1 MKNLLSFALLLA
13 AVALFANA
21 GVFRGSGQT
30 VVLDSTAQIQM
41 AEEIV
46 TMIPMRGNYPIDSS
60 CRNLDPMKFHCVFKL
75 RNLTDRAVTVPVGF
89 PIASGALWFR
99 DKTKINQTEV
109 IANFSFIAGTK
120 EKTFP
125 VRYVPFDK
133 KKKFSNIFL
142 WEMTF
147 QPKQEIELFVCYTM
161 PGYLGLATTQKGD
174 RPWENIFKLKHRYLE
189 NLEFAAGQG
198 QMYVTETGKS
208 WAGKIEKA
216 VFRIVPFAFEEY
228 LTKRGAF
235 ENPGE
240 ENNPREDIKIDLLK
254 TAPMI
259 RKWIPEYQQWKL
271 VKDKQN
277 RNLYLELVYTPFE
290 PKSKAD
296 NLQFFYVFPCIPVT
310 MEQFDSL
317 LAFIKKSMEK
327 EYARREEMLKFWA
340 DAEKRKT
347 HPASQ
352 IKDAAAYWQRVG
364 PYTPAVER
372 NLADA
377 VLEFYGIRRN
387 NPEIR
392 DFLERQCWY
401 PAEPRPIDPA
411 LKKHLLKAAAKS
423 GRDDCYTGH
432 K

>member
-1 MKNLLSFALLLA
+1 MKNLLSLVLLLA
-13 AVALFANA
+13 SMTLFANA

-30 VVLDSTAQIQM
+30 VVLDSTEQIQM

-46 TMIPMRGNYPIDSS
+46 TMTPMRGNYPVDTS

-75 RNLTDRAVTVPVGF
+75 RNLSDRTVTVPVGF
-89 PIASGALWFR
+89 PISTEAFWAR

-109 IANFSFIAGTK
+109 IAYFSFIAGTK

-125 VRYVPFDK
+125 VRYMPFDE

-161 PGYLGLATTQKGD
+161 PGYLGAATTQKGD
-174 RPWENIFKLKHRYLE
+174 RSWENIFKLKHLYLE

-216 VFRIVPFAFEEY
+216 VFRIIPFDFEEY
-228 LTKRGAF
+228 LAKRGAF
-235 ENPGE
+235 ENKRE
-240 ENNPREDIKIDLLK
+240 EKNPRKEKIDLLK
-254 TAPMI
+254 TAPMV
-259 RKWIPEYQQWKL
+259 RKWVPEYKQWKL

-310 MEQFDSL
+310 KEQFDRL
-317 LAFIKKSMEK
+317 LASIKKDMEK
-327 EYARREEMLKFWA
+327 QYAKREGMQKFWA
-340 DAEKRKT
+340 DAKKRKNY
-347 HPASQ
+347 PAGQ
-352 IKDAAAYWQRVG
+352 IKEAAAFWQRVE

-401 PAEPRPIDPA
+401 PAEPRSIDPA
-411 LKKHLLKAAAKS
+411 LKEHLMKAGNNADEK
-423 GRDDCYTGH
+423 
-432 K
+432 